1 MAGIWVLAGPNG
13 AGKSSIAGALLRNSG
28 GEYFNP
34 DEVAQRLRSGRPWL
48 MQEEASSAAWA
59 AGLRLLDDAIREG
72 REHFFETTLGGKTIE
87 GRLEQALDRGFEVR
101 IWYVGLASPDLCLA
115 RVAARVARGGHDIP
129 ESEVRRR
136 FDSGRRNLIRL
147 IPRVTQLRLSDNSA
161 EADPAGGAV
170 PAPQE
175 LLHLVGGEIVTLA
188 DPALTPEWA
197 KPIISA
203 ALKLGVSSSVLSR
216 SRDSRASE

>member
-13 AGKSSIAGALLRNSG
+13 AGKSSIAGALLRTSG

-34 DEVAQRLRSGRPWL
+34 DEVAQRLRSRRPWL
-48 MQEEASSAAWA
+48 TQDEASSAAWA

-72 REHFFETTLGGKTIE
+72 REHFFETTLGGKTIA
-87 GRLEQALDRGFEVR
+87 GRLERALGRGLEVR
-101 IWYVGLASPDLCLA
+101 IWAVGLATPELCLA

-136 FDSGRRNLIRL
+136 FDSGRRNVIRL
-147 IPRVTQLRLSDNSA
+147 LPRVTELRVFDNSA

-170 PAPQE
+170 PVPQE
-175 LLHLVGGEIVTLA
+175 VLHLVGDEIVTLA
-188 DPALTPEWA
+188 DPASTPEWA
-197 KPIISA
+197 KPIVSA
-203 ALKLGVSSSVLSR
+203 ALKLG
-216 SRDSRASE
+216 